1 MNEAGPTTPNA
12 AGDRA
17 VDPPAGNRRVLI
29 CGCPERHPRLDCER
43 LAALVRAHGLA
54 VETVQRLCRR
64 ETFLAVLDRLAE
76 ASAVGPLDL
85 VIGACREALIGDLL
99 RAGWARLAQAPRYRL
114 IDLGRMADPEAFLGH
129 CLVHFGI
136 AAGLATT
143 GPGTA
148 DPVTAGSD
156 AAESATAG
164 PAALIACSRP
174 GPGGRPMLPRRAD
187 DPRRALVI
195 GGGVSGCQA
204 ALDLARSGIPVSLV
218 ESDPALGGTMARLDK
233 TFPTLDCAIC
243 ILGPKLVE
251 TGATDAITLYAQS
264 RVTRVSGRPG
274 NFLVEILE
282 QPRCVDM
289 SKCSGCGTCMEVCP
303 VIVPS
308 PWNLGLKPGK
318 AIGLVFEQ
326 AVPLR
331 AVVQKDYCID
341 CGLCEQACERQ
352 AIDMAQQPRR
362 HRLRV
367 GAIVL
372 AHGAR
377 SPDPA
382 RLGGYGY
389 GRLPQVITNL
399 ELERVVCA
407 TGPTQGELITAT
419 GRVPRRVAFVHC
431 AGSRNRRYLPYC
443 SGFCCTA
450 AIKEA
455 MLVLEHCP
463 DAEVT
468 LFYNDIR
475 TTGKNF
481 ESLTLRAQA
490 RGIRFVKALVA
501 RIEAAPGERAWVH
514 YQPPGKSGHA
524 RWAADLVVL
533 ALGLEAAAAPIQWL
547 IGDGPALDRYGFY
560 QDRHPWSAPLDSTA
574 PGIFLAGSCHG
585 PRDIT
590 QTVTE
595 SSGAAARVIRF
606 LERSQADDA

>member
-1 MNEAGPTTPNA
+1 MNEPDPTTSNA
-12 AGDRA
+12 APNQA
-17 VDPPAGNRRVLI
+17 PTSPPGNRRVLI

-43 LAALVRAHGLA
+43 LAALVRARGLA
-54 VETVQRLCRR
+54 VETVERLCRH
-64 ETFLAVLDRLAE
+64 ETFLALLDRLAA
-76 ASAVGPLDL
+76 ASAAGPLDL

-99 RAGWARLAQAPRYRL
+99 RTGWTRLPHRPRYKL
-114 IDLGRMADPEAFLGH
+114 IDLSRMADPEAFLGH
-129 CLVHFGI
+129 CLVHFGVVADAAAADSA
-136 AAGLATT
+136 AAG
-143 GPGTA
+143 PGA
-148 DPVTAGSD
+148 AGSRP
-156 AAESATAG
+156 
-164 PAALIACSRP
+164 PAACSRP
-174 GPGGRPMLPRRAD
+174 GPGGRPLLPRRAD

-195 GGGVSGCQA
+195 GGGVSGCQT

-251 TGATDAITLYAQS
+251 TGATDAITLYPQS

-331 AVVQKDYCID
+331 AVVQKDHCID

-352 AIDMAQQPRR
+352 AIDLAQQPRR

-481 ESLTLRAQA
+481 EGLTLRAQA
-490 RGIRFVKALVA
+490 RGVRFVKALVA
-501 RIEAAPGERAWVH
+501 RIEAAPGDRVWVH
-514 YQPPGKSGHA
+514 HQPPGKTGHA

-533 ALGLEAAAAPIQWL
+533 ALGLEAAAAPIEWL

-574 PGIFLAGSCHG
+574 AGIFLAGSCHG

-590 QTVTE
+590 QTVME

-606 LERSQADDA
+606 LERSAIDGA